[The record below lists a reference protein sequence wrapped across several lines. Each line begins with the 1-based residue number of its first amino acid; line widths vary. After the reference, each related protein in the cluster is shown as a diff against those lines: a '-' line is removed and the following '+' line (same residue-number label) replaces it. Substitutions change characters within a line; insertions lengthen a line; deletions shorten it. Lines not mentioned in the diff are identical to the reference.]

1 MELQQVMVK
10 VNVKLKPL
18 SLRLRL
24 IFTRVH
30 ISPEARSAAQRNNEE
45 FLLSSLFNVKGKVA
59 LITGG
64 GSGIGLM
71 ATQALAV
78 NGAKVYIVGRTEEK
92 LDRVAELY
100 GANIAG
106 QIIPLT
112 ADTSHKG
119 SIAQLVK
126 DFASREEH
134 LSVLINN
141 AGISGL
147 ARQDVERQ
155 GAEPLKETLFDDEAS
170 TPEDW
175 ESVYRTNV
183 CQLYFMTS
191 AFLPLLQKG
200 TEAEYGW
207 SSTVVNISSISGIVK
222 LSQHHFAYNASKA
235 AAIHLTKMLAHEI
248 ASSKLKIRVNNIA
261 PGVFPSEMTTQASDE
276 RQKSF
281 IPKEKFENK
290 VPAARPGHDRDMG
303 NAVLFTVTNQ
313 YLNGQTVVVDG
324 GYVLAAGRV

>member
-1 MELQQVMVK
+1 
-10 VNVKLKPL
+10 
-18 SLRLRL
+18 
-24 IFTRVH
+24 
-30 ISPEARSAAQRNNEE
+30 
-45 FLLSSLFNVKGKVA
+45 
-59 LITGG
+59 
-64 GSGIGLM
+64 M

-92 LDRVAELY
+92 LERVAELY

-112 ADTSHKG
+112 ADTSQKA
-119 SIAQLVK
+119 SIAQLVET
-126 DFASREEH
+126 FTSRENH

-141 AGISGL
+141 AGIVGQ

-155 GAEPLKETLFDDEAS
+155 HPETLRQTLFDDESA
-170 TPEDW
+170 TENDW

-183 CQLYFMTS
+183 CQLYFMTG

-200 TEAEYGW
+200 TEAETAQQEGF
-207 SSTVVNISSISGIVK
+207 SSTVINITSISGIVK
-222 LSQHHFAYNASKA
+222 TSQHHFAYNASKA

-248 ASSKLKIRVNNIA
+248 ASSGLKIRVNNIA
-261 PGVFPSEMTTQASDE
+261 PGVFPSEMTAQESDE

-281 IPKEKFENK
+281 LPKEQYERK
-290 VPAARPGHDRDMG
+290 VPAGRPGNDRDMG
-303 NAVLFTVTNQ
+303 SAVLFAVANQ

-324 GYVLAAGRV
+324 GYVLAAGTV